1 MQVCSC
7 MISVTLP
14 IVMRAC
20 FMWNFNLAPKL
31 VLNSKQSLRS
41 AAAGTKRL
49 EPWGTPESR
58 GGMKRRPWKR

>member
-1 MQVCSC
+1 MLLLTICLFVYDQCHIC
-7 MISVTLP
+7 LWLLP

-49 EPWGTPESR
+49 EPWGTP
-58 GGMKRRPWKR
+58 